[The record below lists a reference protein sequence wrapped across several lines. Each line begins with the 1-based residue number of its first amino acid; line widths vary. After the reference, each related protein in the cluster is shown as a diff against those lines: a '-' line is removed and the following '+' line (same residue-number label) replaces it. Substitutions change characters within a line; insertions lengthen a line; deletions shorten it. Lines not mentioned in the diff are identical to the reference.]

1 MAKITLENLC
11 AILGADFAEKKIN
24 EAIRIMA
31 VAPSLNL
38 RQYGLLKKVCKEAI
52 KIADEMGVPMS
63 CLTYVG
69 CTSSAY
75 ELKGFLKYYN
85 GIEKMIDG
93 KKVIVGAWN
102 AEKAK
107 AIVEFAK
114 YFGAHFGYAH
124 PSDRVYHAAYRIY
137 NTVTTDFELFKSA
150 VDALPLTAYNAK
162 DKSIKVE
169 HITMMVSE
177 AIAELTP
184 TVASEV
190 VTVAAS

>member
-1 MAKITLENLC
+1 MAKKIILENLC
-11 AILGADFAEKKIN
+11 AILGADFAKKN
-24 EAIRIMA
+24 LNDAIRVMA

-52 KIADEMGVPMS
+52 KIADEMSVPMT

-75 ELKGFLKYYN
+75 KLSGFVAAHTK
-85 GIEKMIDG
+85 
-93 KKVIVGAWN
+93 WN
-102 AEKAK
+102 AETAK

-124 PSDRVYHAAYRIY
+124 PSDRVYHAAYSIY

-162 DKSIKVE
+162 DKSIDVKKLVA
-169 HITMMVSE
+169 MVSE
-177 AIAELTP
+177 AIADSTP